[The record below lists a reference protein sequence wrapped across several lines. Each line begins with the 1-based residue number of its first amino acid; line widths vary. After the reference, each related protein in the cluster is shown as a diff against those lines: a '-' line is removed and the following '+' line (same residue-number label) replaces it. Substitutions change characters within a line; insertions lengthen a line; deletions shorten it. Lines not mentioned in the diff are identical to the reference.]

1 MMCASSA
8 FKRNVIVRRSLVF
21 AGLLCT
27 AGSMHAA
34 TNDRAGNP
42 WPMVDRDPVKL
53 ELVMQLVVT
62 CTNPESIGGTP
73 QSKDGKRTEIW
84 PIVGGRFEGKGI
96 RGVVV
101 PGGGDFP
108 VLRPDGVEVIDA
120 LYRLRTDD
128 GVTIIIHNVG
138 LTYPGSKSGDER
150 YRLAP
155 QFIAP
160 TGKYDWL
167 NRNIFVATLT
177 DVPKGMEQARG
188 PTENDRLIQ
197 VYRVY

>member
-1 MMCASSA
+1 MRSTNTT
-8 FKRNVIVRRSLVF
+8 FKRTAMAHSTRLL
-21 AGLLCT
+21 AGLLYL
-27 AGSMHAA
+27 AGATQLALAA
-34 TNDRAGNP
+34 GPPAA
-42 WPMVDRDPVKL
+42 WPMVDRDPVKM

-62 CTNPESIGGTP
+62 CTNPEPLGGAA
-73 QSKDGKRTEIW
+73 QSKDGKRSEIW

-96 RGVVV
+96 RGVVI

-138 LTYPGSKSGDER
+138 LTYPGAKPGDEH

-160 TGKYDWL
+160 VGKYDWL
-167 NRNIFVATLT
+167 NRNIFIATLV

-188 PTENDRLIQ
+188 PSENDRLIQ

>member
-1 MMCASSA
+1 MSMRNTAKGDSA
-8 FKRNVIVRRSLVF
+8 AAALMRALLGALGTCLWISTAAAADWPLV
-21 AGLLCT
+21 
-27 AGSMHAA
+27 
-34 TNDRAGNP
+34 P
-42 WPMVDRDPVKL
+42 QDPVRT

-62 CTNPESIGGTP
+62 CSAPETLGGDAR
-73 QSKDGKRTEIW
+73 SKDGRRTEIW

-96 RGVVV
+96 RGTVV

-108 VLRPDGVEVIDA
+108 VVRPDGVEVVDA

-138 LTYPGSKSGDER
+138 LTYPGKKPGEER

-160 TGKYDWL
+160 VGKYDWL
-167 NRNIFVATLT
+167 NRYLFIATLT
-177 DVPKGMEQARG
+177 DVPKGMELAQDPSR
-188 PTENDRLIQ
+188 NDRLIQ

>member
-1 MMCASSA
+1 MPSMIDPVCL
-8 FKRNVIVRRSLVF
+8 RVMRSLWLSRLFPLCACLF
-21 AGLLCT
+21 AVQVL
-27 AGSMHAA
+27 AG
-34 TNDRAGNP
+34 D
-42 WPMVDRDPVKL
+42 WPLVEQDPVKTQ
-53 ELVMQLVVT
+53 LVMQLVVT
-62 CTNPESIGGTP
+62 CTGPEKLGAGE

-84 PIVGGRFEGKGI
+84 PIVGGRFEGRFDGKTIHGTVI
-96 RGVVV
+96 

-108 VLRPDGVEVIDA
+108 VVRPDGVEVVDA

-138 LTYPGSKSGDER
+138 LTYPGTKSGDER

-160 TGKYDWL
+160 VGKYDWL
-167 NRNIFVATLT
+167 NRNLFIATLT
-177 DVPKGMEQARG
+177 DVPEGMALAKGSA
-188 PTENDRLIQ
+188 ENDRLIQ

>member
-1 MMCASSA
+1 MGSA
-8 FKRNVIVRRSLVF
+8 PRF
-21 AGLLCT
+21 
-27 AGSMHAA
+27 
-34 TNDRAGNP
+34 
-42 WPMVDRDPVKL
+42 
-53 ELVMQLVVT
+53 
-62 CTNPESIGGTP
+62 
-73 QSKDGKRTEIW
+73 W

-96 RGVVV
+96 RGTVV

-108 VLRPDGVEVIDA
+108 VLRPDGVEVVDA
-120 LYRLRTDD
+120 LYRLKTDD

-138 LTYPGSKSGDER
+138 LTYPGERPGNER

-160 TGKYDWL
+160 VGKYDWL
-167 NRNIFVATLT
+167 NRNLFIATLT

-188 PTENDRLIQ
+188 ATQNDRLIQ

>member
-1 MMCASSA
+1 MMPPNFY
-8 FKRNVIVRRSLVF
+8 FKRTAVARGASVF
-21 AGLLCT
+21 VGLLCM
-27 AGSMHAA
+27 AGVMHAA
-34 TNDRAGNP
+34 TADSTSSP
-42 WPMVDRDPVKL
+42 WPTVDRDPVKL

-62 CTNPESIGGTP
+62 CTNPEALGGAS

-96 RGVVV
+96 QGMVV

-120 LYRLRTDD
+120 LYRLKTDD

-138 LTYPGSKSGDER
+138 LTYPGAKTGDER
-150 YRLAP
+150 YRLEP

-167 NRNIFVATLT
+167 NRNIFIATLT

-188 PTENDRLIQ
+188 PNENDRLIQ

>member
-1 MMCASSA
+1 MSSTINGFTRTA
-8 FKRNVIVRRSLVF
+8 MAHPTRVLV
-21 AGLLCT
+21 GLLCI
-27 AGSMHAA
+27 AGALRLAIAA
-34 TNDRAGNP
+34 GPPAA

-62 CTNPESIGGTP
+62 CTNPEPFGGAP

-96 RGVVV
+96 RGVVI

-138 LTYPGSKSGDER
+138 LTYPGAKPGDEH

-160 TGKYDWL
+160 VGKYDWL
-167 NRNIFVATLT
+167 NRNVFIATLT

-188 PTENDRLIQ
+188 PSENDRLIQ

>member
-1 MMCASSA
+1 MKSLDRP
-8 FKRNVIVRRSLVF
+8 FNRRPSPHRPGVL
-21 AGLLCT
+21 AGLLCL
-27 AGSMHAA
+27 AGAVPVA
-34 TNDRAGNP
+34 LADPPTRP
-42 WPMVDRDPVKL
+42 WPLLERDPVKM

-62 CTNPESIGGTP
+62 CSSPESIGAAP
-73 QSKDGKRTEIW
+73 QSKDGQRTEVW

-120 LYRLRTDD
+120 LYRLKTDD

-138 LTYPGSKSGDER
+138 LTYPGDQPGHER

-160 TGKYDWL
+160 VGKYDWL
-167 NRNIFVATLT
+167 NRNLFIATLT

-188 PTENDRLIQ
+188 PSENDRLIQ
-197 VYRVY
+197 VYRIY

>member
-1 MMCASSA
+1 MSSMINGFTRTA
-8 FKRNVIVRRSLVF
+8 MAHPTRVL
-21 AGLLCT
+21 AGLLCIAGALRLAIAAAPT
-27 AGSMHAA
+27 AA
-34 TNDRAGNP
+34 
-42 WPMVDRDPVKL
+42 WPMMDRDPVKL

-62 CTNPESIGGTP
+62 CSNPESLGGAP

-96 RGVVV
+96 RGVVI

-138 LTYPGSKSGDER
+138 LTYPGARPGDEH

-160 TGKYDWL
+160 VGKYDWL
-167 NRNIFVATLT
+167 NRNLFIATLT

-188 PTENDRLIQ
+188 PSENDRLIQ